1 LRALRAAAL
10 GSVLFTVVCALPHV
24 GIFRGHIDTSLF
36 QSYGDRTL
44 HGEVPYRDF
53 SLEYPPGALPAF
65 VVPSLGPAR
74 DYDTWFSAFEVAGG
88 LACILFVALAMA
100 VPAVPDRR
108 LYAAVSITALAPLA
122 LGPLA
127 LHRYDL
133 YAAAFAIGAV
143 AALVHGRRRL
153 GFVALGLGTAA
164 KIFPI
169 VLVPLAYLQVARR
182 FGVREARRGLAAFV
196 VALGV
201 VVLPFV
207 ALSPGGVRFS
217 ITRQTGRALQI
228 ETLGSSVLLIAHAVG
243 GYAVHPRFGSG
254 SWNLAGTLPDA
265 LAALQTA
272 LQLLAWLLVVWVF
285 ARGNRGRE
293 QLLVGS
299 TAAVGVWILF
309 GKVLSPQYL
318 LWLVP
323 LVALVVGRKPAKLAF
338 PIGLVAAIGLTHA
351 VYPNRYDELIRLDTL
366 PIALLAVRNA
376 LLIVLASALLLRLRR
391 EGVAEEVRGERESGE
406 AREGIL
412 LDRSERH
419 GPDGVPRLEP

>member
-1 LRALRAAAL
+1 VPQRALRAAAL
-10 GSVLFTVVCALPHV
+10 GAALFAIACALPHV

-44 HGEVPYRDF
+44 HGQVPYRDF

-74 DYDTWFSAFEVAGG
+74 DYDTWFSAFEVAAG
-88 LACILFVALAMA
+88 LACVLFAALALS
-100 VPAVPDRR
+100 VPEVPDRR
-108 LYAAVSITALAPLA
+108 RFGAVSATALGPLA

-133 YAAAFAIGAV
+133 YAAAFAVGAV

-153 GFVALGLGTAA
+153 GFAALGLGTAA
-164 KIFPI
+164 KIFPL
-169 VLVPLAYLQVARR
+169 VLVPLAYLHVARR
-182 FGVREARRGLAAFV
+182 AGVREARRGLVVFL
-196 VALGV
+196 VALAV

-228 ETLGSSVLLIAHAVG
+228 ETLGSSVLIALHDLG
-243 GYAVHPRFGSG
+243 RYAAHPFFGSG
-254 SWNLAGTLPDA
+254 SWNLTGSLPDA

-272 LQLLAWLLVVWVF
+272 AQIVAVLLVWVVF
-285 ARGNRGRE
+285 ARGPRDRE

-299 TAAVGVWILF
+299 AAAVAVWVLF

-318 LWLVP
+318 LWLLP
-323 LVALVVGRKPAKLAF
+323 LVALVIGRKPEKLAF
-338 PIGLVAAIGLTHA
+338 PVALIAALGLTQA
-351 VYPNRYDELIRLDTL
+351 VYPGRYEELIRLDSL
-366 PIALLAVRNA
+366 PIWLLLARNA
-376 LLIVLASALLLRLRR
+376 LLLVLAAALILRLRR
-391 EGVAEEVRGERESGE
+391 EGVPQEVGGED
-406 AREGIL
+406 EGGT
-412 LDRSERH
+412 R
-419 GPDGVPRLEP
+419 

>member
-1 LRALRAAAL
+1 
-10 GSVLFTVVCALPHV
+10 VVCALPHV
-24 GIFRGHIDTSLF
+24 GIFRGRIDTSIF

-74 DYDTWFSAFEVAGG
+74 DYSTWFSAFEVAAG

-108 LYAAVSITALAPLA
+108 LFAAVSITALAPLA

-143 AALVHGRRRL
+143 AAFVHGRRRL

-169 VLVPLAYLQVARR
+169 VLVPLAYLQVAREV
-182 FGVREARRGLAAFV
+182 GGREARRGLAAFA

-207 ALSPGGVRFS
+207 ALAPGGVRFS

-228 ETLGSSVLLIAHAVG
+228 ETLGSSVLLVAHAVG
-243 GYAVHPRFGSG
+243 GYAAHPKFGAG
-254 SWNLAGTLPDA
+254 SWNLAGSLPDA
-265 LAALQTA
+265 LAALESV
-272 LQLLAWLLVVWVF
+272 LQLLAWLLVVIVF
-285 ARGNRGRE
+285 ARGSRGRE

-299 TAAVGVWILF
+299 AAAVAVWILF

-323 LVALVVGRKPAKLAF
+323 LVALCVGRRPAKLAF
-338 PIGLVAAIGLTHA
+338 PVGLVAAVGLTHA
-351 VYPNRYDELIRLDTL
+351 VYPNRYDELIRLDSL
-366 PIALLAVRNA
+366 PIALLAARNA
-376 LLIVLASALLLRLRR
+376 LLIALTAALVARLYR
-391 EGVAEEVRGERESGE
+391 ESVPEEVRGERKRGQ
-406 AREGIL
+406 AREGVL
-412 LDRSERH
+412 LDRGERH

>member
-1 LRALRAAAL
+1 M
-10 GSVLFTVVCALPHV
+10 
-24 GIFRGHIDTSLF
+24 
-36 QSYGDRTL
+36 
-44 HGEVPYRDF
+44 PYRDF

-65 VVPSLGPAR
+65 VVPSFGPAR
-74 DYDTWFSAFEVAGG
+74 DYDTWFSAFEVAAA

-100 VPAVPDRR
+100 IPAVPDRR
-108 LYAAVSITALAPLA
+108 LFAAVSITALAPLA

-133 YAAAFAIGAV
+133 YAAAFAIGAI
-143 AALVHGRRRL
+143 AALVHGRWRL

-169 VLVPLAYLQVARR
+169 VLVPLAYLQVAREV
-182 FGVREARRGLAAFV
+182 GVQEARRGLAAFA

-207 ALSPGGVRFS
+207 ALAPGGVRFS
-217 ITRQTGRALQI
+217 ITRQTGRALQL
-228 ETLGSSVLLIAHAVG
+228 ETLGSSALLAAHAVG
-243 GYAVHPRFGSG
+243 GYAAHPKFGSG
-254 SWNLAGTLPDA
+254 SWNLAGAQPDA
-265 LAALQTA
+265 FAALQTA
-272 LQLLAWLLVVWVF
+272 LQLLAWLLVVAVF

-299 TAAVGVWILF
+299 AAAVAVWILL

-338 PIGLVAAIGLTHA
+338 PVGLVAAIGLTHA

-366 PIALLAVRNA
+366 PIALLAARNA
-376 LLIVLASALLLRLRR
+376 LLIGLAAALVARLYR
-391 EGVAEEVRGERESGE
+391 EGVAEEVRGEGERDE
-406 AREGIL
+406 AREGVL
-412 LDRSERH
+412 LDGGERH
-419 GPDGVPRLEP
+419 RPDRIPRLEP

>member
-1 LRALRAAAL
+1 
-10 GSVLFTVVCALPHV
+10 
-24 GIFRGHIDTSLF
+24 
-36 QSYGDRTL
+36 
-44 HGEVPYRDF
+44 VPYRDF

-65 VVPSLGPAR
+65 VVPSFGPAR
-74 DYDTWFSAFEVAGG
+74 DYDTWFSAFEVAAG

-108 LYAAVSITALAPLA
+108 LFAAVSITALAPLA

-143 AALVHGRRRL
+143 AAFVHGRRRL

-169 VLVPLAYLQVARR
+169 VLVPLACLQVARET
-182 FGVREARRGLAAFV
+182 GAREARRGLAAFA

-207 ALSPGGVRFS
+207 ALAPGGVRFS

-228 ETLGSSVLLIAHAVG
+228 ETLGSSMLLVAHAVG
-243 GYAVHPRFGSG
+243 GYAAHPKFGSG
-254 SWNLAGTLPDA
+254 SWNLAGSLPDA

-272 LQLLAWLLVVWVF
+272 LQLVAWLLVVVVF

-293 QLLVGS
+293 QLLVGAA
-299 TAAVGVWILF
+299 AAVAVWILF

-323 LVALVVGRKPAKLAF
+323 LVALCVGRKPAKLAF
-338 PIGLVAAIGLTHA
+338 PLGLVAALGLTQA
-351 VYPNRYDELIRLDTL
+351 VYPGRYDELVRLDSL
-366 PIALLAVRNA
+366 PIWLLVARNA
-376 LLIVLASALLLRLRR
+376 LLVVLAAALVYRLYR
-391 EGVAEEVRGERESGE
+391 EGVVEEVRGESEREEAGE
-406 AREGIL
+406 RVLFHRREG
-412 LDRSERH
+412 H
-419 GPDGVPRLEP
+419 GPDDVPRQEPCRGEEEPTRGES

>member
-1 LRALRAAAL
+1 
-10 GSVLFTVVCALPHV
+10 VCALPHV
-24 GIFRGHIDTSLF
+24 GIFRGHIDTGLF

-44 HGEVPYRDF
+44 NGEVPYRDF

-74 DYDTWFSAFEVAGG
+74 DYDTWFSAFEVAAG
-88 LACILFVALAMA
+88 LACILFVALALA

-133 YAAAFAIGAV
+133 YAAAFAVGAV

-153 GFVALGLGTAA
+153 GFVALALGTAA
-164 KIFPI
+164 KIFPV
-169 VLVPLAYLQVARR
+169 VLVPLAYLHVARR
-182 FGVREARRGLAAFV
+182 AGAREARRGLGAFA
-196 VALGV
+196 VALAV

-217 ITRQTGRALQI
+217 LARQTGRALQI
-228 ETLGSSVLLIAHAVG
+228 ETLGSSLLLGLHALG
-243 GYAVHPRFGSG
+243 GYTPHRSFGSG
-254 SWNLAGTLPDA
+254 SWNLTGSLPDA
-265 LAALQTA
+265 LAALQTV
-272 LQLLAWLLVVWVF
+272 LQVAAVVLVWLVF
-285 ARGNRGRE
+285 ARGSRGRE

-299 TAAVGVWILF
+299 AAAVAVWVLF

-323 LVALVVGRKPAKLAF
+323 LVAVVVGRSPPKLAV
-338 PIGLVAAIGLTHA
+338 PAVLVAAIGLTHA

-366 PIALLAVRNA
+366 PIALLLARNA
-376 LLIVLASALLLRLRR
+376 LLVVLAAALLARLYR
-391 EGVAEEVRGERESGE
+391 EGVAGRIHS
-406 AREGIL
+406 
-412 LDRSERH
+412 
-419 GPDGVPRLEP
+419 